1 MNRFKSRYKLKIN
14 NSTIAMIVVLENNA
28 NKVGI

>member
-14 NSTIAMIVVLENNA
+14 STTIGMIVASENNA

>member
-14 NSTIAMIVVLENNA
+14 NTTIDMVVAYENNA